1 MHHGTGPK
9 LPLTESHRG
18 LQVIITFLCT
28 MRVVGNKIKTF
39 YQSNFLIFSPQLH
52 AEDLEERKKR
62 EAQKSEWQPPK
73 SESSS
78 DEGDTDEELGQD
90 EDLRK

>member
-1 MHHGTGPK
+1 MDMMY
-9 LPLTESHRG
+9 LPPSPPRG
-18 LQVIITFLCT
+18 QIDVCEDIIFPQLRL
-28 MRVVGNKIKTF
+28 RVVKMTF
-39 YQSNFLIFSPQLH
+39 SFLIVLPQLH

-73 SESSS
+73 SDSSS
-78 DEGDTDEELGQD
+78 DEGDTDEEIWQD

>member
-1 MHHGTGPK
+1 M
-9 LPLTESHRG
+9 
-18 LQVIITFLCT
+18 TF
-28 MRVVGNKIKTF
+28 
-39 YQSNFLIFSPQLH
+39 SFLIVWPQLH

-73 SESSS
+73 SDSSS
-78 DEGDTDEELGQD
+78 DEGDTDEEIWQD